1 MSKKQAKTTPQERPL
16 SPHLQVY
23 KPQMTSMLSILHR
36 MTGMLLVLGLVIY
49 TAWLACAALGLY
61 VYMDFLGLLETKLG
75 MIAMVGISFAGFYHF
90 FNGCRHLVWDTGKL
104 FEIGCATK
112 AGYTVLV
119 LAIITTGGF
128 WYLLMN

>member
-75 MIAMVGISFAGFYHF
+75 MIAMVGISFAGFYSTSSRKI
-90 FNGCRHLVWDTGKL
+90 FNNCRRECQKY
-104 FEIGCATK
+104 AK
-112 AGYTVLV
+112 KP
-119 LAIITTGGF
+119 
-128 WYLLMN
+128 